1 MTADQASQTTDKY
14 VLSVDIGTTSLRCHI
29 YSKEAKLM
37 GKSQEKMPVDY
48 PKQGY
53 CEIRP
58 ETMWTL
64 FLKVCRDAIQ
74 GRCSRRLLIAA
85 CSTAPFDYRKSHN

>member
-1 MTADQASQTTDKY
+1 MSADPKSQTSDKY

-29 YSKEAKLM
+29 YNQQARLM

-53 CEIRP
+53 CEIKP
-58 ETMWTL
+58 ETMWDL
-64 FLKVCRDAIQ
+64 FQKVCKGAIQ
-74 GRCSRRLLIAA
+74 GGCTKPVI
-85 CSTAPFDYRKSHN
+85 